1 MFSQGQKPGLF
12 YAIIKDGELA
22 PSRAIQIF
30 LPLTSQESD
39 VTLYV
44 IL

>member
-22 PSRAIQIF
+22 PSRAIQTF
-30 LPLTSQESD
+30 FAFDQSGK
-39 VTLYV
+39 
-44 IL
+44 